1 MIETNQ
7 TLDSIK
13 DMLESGNSD
22 DKLVVGKDEKLKLAC
37 KFVLQDLLFYHC
49 LIGEWLST
57 IGNYL
62 F

>member
-22 DKLVVGKDEKLKLAC
+22 DELVVGKDEKLKLAC
-37 KFVLQDLLFYHC
+37 CKTCYFIIVL
-49 LIGEWLST
+49 
-57 IGNYL
+57 
-62 F
+62 